1 MRIQIA
7 KHIFLAFLSI
17 MKKILDLIAFKCD
30 KKSDDYKFYKKQI
43 MDYIYN
49 GLRDLFKKLQSEGL
63 IDKCS
68 CGADLRNGYSDC
80 QKCGGSGYKNLEK

>member
-1 MRIQIA
+1 MQLA
-7 KHIFLAFLSI
+7 KTIFLTFLSI

-49 GLRDLFKKLQSEGL
+49 GMRDLFKKLQSEKV
-63 IDKCS
+63 IERCH

-80 QKCGGSGYKNLEK
+80 QECSGSGYKNLEK